1 MLAPVRGFYTRDKYI
16 CRRLRILRPVCSCNG
31 KSAYT
36 STKPNNEVIANMDNV
51 FEDWLNVTDRILEYK
66 PVTDIVKSDG
76 LKYNNT
82 ETQQPVVINKIDN
95 KLDDKQEK
103 QGTVREMQKAV
114 DDIVEPKKIKQL

>member
-31 KSAYT
+31 KS
-36 STKPNNEVIANMDNV
+36 
-51 FEDWLNVTDRILEYK
+51 DRILEYK